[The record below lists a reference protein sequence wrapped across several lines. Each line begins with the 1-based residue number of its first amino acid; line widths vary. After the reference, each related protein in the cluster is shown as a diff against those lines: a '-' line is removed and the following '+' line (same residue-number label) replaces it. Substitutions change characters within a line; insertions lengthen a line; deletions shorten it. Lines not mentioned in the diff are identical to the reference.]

1 MTWFNILFC
10 AVFTIFFLKTIISWV
25 GGDVEVDLDL
35 DGEIDSDI
43 GSILSFK
50 GILHF
55 LMGFSTVLTS
65 VGYSNTHSFVA
76 SYTFSTSTYIF
87 AVCFGIFI
95 MVMLFYLYKIMNKLN
110 HYSSD
115 NINLD
120 DMTAKIYVDNGEIK
134 FDDTVSK
141 QYEVLVNTPSGTFK
155 KTAYSSNLNFRIGD
169 EVTLKWD
176 NENNRYII

>member
-1 MTWFNILFC
+1 
-10 AVFTIFFLKTIISWV
+10 
-25 GGDVEVDLDL
+25 
-35 DGEIDSDI
+35 
-43 GSILSFK
+43 
-50 GILHF
+50 
-55 LMGFSTVLTS
+55 
-65 VGYSNTHSFVA
+65 
-76 SYTFSTSTYIF
+76 
-87 AVCFGIFI
+87 
-95 MVMLFYLYKIMNKLN
+95 MNKLN

-115 NINLD
+115 SINLD

-155 KTAYSSNLNFRIGD
+155 KTAYSNNLNFRIGD